1 MSSIRGDAG
10 SQQILTGTEFRSEPV
25 QCSGCGWSGMAGQL
39 RSPSAHN
46 LQSQVSFSCPACSAV
61 VAVHRG
67 LSDEEVMLE
76 LVRVRTELAAELQD
90 FVSQN
95 VPQPDELSYKE
106 VRERIKYLA

>member
-1 MSSIRGDAG
+1 MSSILGDAG
-10 SQQILTGTEFRSEPV
+10 SQQLLTGIGFRSEPV
-25 QCSGCGWSGMAGQL
+25 QCSGCGWAGTAGQL

-95 VPQPDELSYKE
+95 VPRSDKLRYKE
-106 VRERIKYLA
+106 VRKRIKDIA